1 MPARLRDAWDIREVT
16 YPANWLTLARL
27 LLVLPTIY
35 YLRRS
40 NGRWPALICM
50 AVALGTDALDG
61 PLARYRGEV
70 SRLGKILDPI
80 ADKLMIDATAVV
92 LAQRRGFPWW
102 ITGLLLFRDAGILLA
117 ALLIYR
123 RHAQISTAQL
133 SGKATT
139 VALTVAVL
147 LYTADGERSGK
158 PALYIALLPFSLS
171 FWQYGRMFVRVMR
184 RQDVPDAS

>member
-1 MPARLRDAWDIREVT
+1 MPARLRDAYDMREFM

-27 LLVLPTIY
+27 LLLGPTIY

-50 AVALGTDALDG
+50 AVALGTDAVDG

-70 SRLGKILDPI
+70 SRLGQILDPI
-80 ADKLMIDATAVV
+80 ADKLVIDATAIT
-92 LAQRRGFPWW
+92 LSQTRGFPWW
-102 ITGLLLFRDAGILLA
+102 MTGLLLFRDVSILLA

-123 RHAQISTAQL
+123 RHAQISTARL
-133 SGKATT
+133 AGKATT

-158 PALYIALLPFSLS
+158 PALYIALLPFGLS
-171 FWQYGRMFVRVMR
+171 FWQYGRMFVRLMR
-184 RQDVPDAS
+184 Q

>member
-1 MPARLRDAWDIREVT
+1 MPARLRDAWDMHELT

-27 LLVLPTIY
+27 ILLCPTIY

-40 NGRWPALICM
+40 DGRWPALICM
-50 AVALGTDALDG
+50 TFALGTDAVDG

-70 SRLGKILDPI
+70 SRLGELLDPI
-80 ADKLMIDATAVV
+80 ADKLVIDATAIT
-92 LAQRRGFPWW
+92 LSQTRGFPWW
-102 ITGLLLFRDAGILLA
+102 ITSLLLFRDAGILLA

-123 RHAQISTAQL
+123 RYAQISTAQL
-133 SGKATT
+133 AGKATT

-184 RQDVPDAS
+184 QQDVPDA